1 MRHLPSR
8 LFLIFVIA
16 LSLLT
21 GCVTTVAPNMAS
33 MVLRGGAVYTMDG
46 QRSRATAI
54 ALQADS
60 ILFVGNDEQVA
71 AYIGEYTQVVEL
83 DGKMV
88 LPGFIDGHAHPPGRE
103 LAALN
108 TLVLNALEPN
118 LKVYRKAIKDYSNS
132 RPDMPI
138 LFGSGLQLNA
148 FADDTLSKTFLDS
161 IVSDRPVLIKDS
173 SFHGE
178 LVNSIA
184 LEMSGITKETSDP
197 PGGKIYRDQFGE
209 PTGYLSDASSLL
221 HPDLQQGPE
230 VTHEMYLQAW
240 QQYEDVSL
248 AKGITAVN
256 NALPQALPSPVV
268 WQLLDEHIQSGN
280 ARMRVNVLSKT
291 NANHSSEAT
300 IRELRDGQKY
310 VSDWQMVRGV
320 KIVLDGVPE
329 GKSAY
334 LLQPYAPS
342 AELPAND
349 RGTSMWKKES
359 FNEYVADLD
368 AAGFQVQTHSM
379 GDASVRMFVDAVE
392 NAYTR
397 NSTRDA
403 RHTVIHANLIDPAD
417 IQRMGEMDIY
427 AAMSPIWSYGEPVFS
442 ALELQMLG
450 KKRFDREYALK
461 DMAQAGIRMSGSADQ
476 PVTPDDRPLF
486 GIETGVTRG
495 SPYVGE
501 QNDPRFLR
509 GQSQSLSVMEML
521 EMYTIN
527 GARQMFMDDLI
538 GSLEPGKKADLVILE
553 RDITQIDPVDISE
566 TEIVATIVN
575 GETVYSS
582 NDGMFGNN

>member
-1 MRHLPSR
+1 MRYLSGR
-8 LFLIFVIA
+8 LFLLSVIVI
-16 LSLLT
+16 SLLT
-21 GCVTTVAPNMAS
+21 GCVTHMAPDTAS
-33 MVLRGGAVYTMDG
+33 VVLRGGAVYAMDG
-46 QRSRATAI
+46 HGNKATAI
-54 ALQADS
+54 ALRADRILYVGSDDQA
-60 ILFVGNDEQVA
+60 A
-71 AYIGEYTQVVEL
+71 AYIGDQTKILEL

-118 LKVYRKAIKDYSNS
+118 LSVYRKAIKDYSNS

-148 FADDTLSKTFLDS
+148 FTDDTLSKKFLDN

-197 PGGKIYRDQFGE
+197 PGGKIYRDEYGE
-209 PTGYLSDASSLL
+209 PTGYLSDAGTLL
-221 HPDLQQGPE
+221 HPDLQRGPE
-230 VTHEMYLQAW
+230 VSHEMYLRAW
-240 QQYEDVSL
+240 RQYEDVSL
-248 AKGITAVN
+248 AKGITAVT

-268 WQLLDEHIQSGN
+268 WQLLDEHIKSGN

-300 IRELRDGQKY
+300 IKELRNGQQF

-349 RGTSMWKKES
+349 RGTPMWEKES
-359 FNEYVADLD
+359 FNEYIADLD

-392 NAYTR
+392 NAYMR
-397 NSTRDA
+397 NSARDA

-417 IQRMGEMDIY
+417 IERMAKMDIY

-450 KKRFDREYALK
+450 KKRFDQEYALR
-461 DMAQAGIRMSGSADQ
+461 DMAQAGIRMTGSADQ

-501 QNDPRFLR
+501 QNDPRFFR
-509 GQSQSLSVMEML
+509 GQSQSLSVAEML

-566 TEIVATIVN
+566 TRIVATIVN
-575 GETVYSS
+575 GETVYS
-582 NDGMFGNN
+582 NNELFDVH